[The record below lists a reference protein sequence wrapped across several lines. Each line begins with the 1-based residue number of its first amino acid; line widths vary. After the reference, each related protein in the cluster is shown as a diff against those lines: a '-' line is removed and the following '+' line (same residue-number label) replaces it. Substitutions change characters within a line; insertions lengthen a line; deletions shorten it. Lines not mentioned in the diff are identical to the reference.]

1 MSTLL
6 QAQESDKIWVAQ
18 MKVVGRSV
26 HKGPSA
32 CAKVI
37 YELFGGYSRVNYL

>member
-1 MSTLL
+1 MGGTSEGGT
-6 QAQESDKIWVAQ
+6 
-18 MKVVGRSV
+18 GV

-37 YELFGGYSRVNYL
+37 YELFGGYSGINYL